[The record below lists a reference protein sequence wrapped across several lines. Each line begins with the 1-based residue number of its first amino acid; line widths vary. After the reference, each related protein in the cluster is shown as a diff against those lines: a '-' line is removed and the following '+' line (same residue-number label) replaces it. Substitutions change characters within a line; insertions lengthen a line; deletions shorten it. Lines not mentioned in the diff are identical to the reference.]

1 MKDPK
6 ALFPLL
12 FASSWLGNLLLT
24 ILAFYLAFSHEGPL
38 TPLVFLTVALCILSG
53 NALPIS
59 VYLIM
64 VRWRSVELQ
73 AESAEVNLRVRDA
86 LIRSEEVI
94 GRLDETEGSLA
105 KGILVT
111 RQVPERIRESL
122 ESVQELADK
131 LNTVELTSFTEAMQG
146 QSSAAEAMK
155 GSVEALVKTVKLLE
169 ADLAAVGKDVRKVPS
184 SMAKLGDEITK
195 LAKKSAKPKEGE
207 VPVDERLDMVFESLE
222 SVQDSLDGIL
232 AKVAL
237 LAQPNGSV
245 EGESTPP
252 EEPVEA
258 EFIEPDEPA
267 EPDAPE
273 EVIEEADAEPDD
285 EGPSEVEAEAEAE
298 VEVETPEPEATEADE
313 PAEEADE
320 PDSAEEDSSPPEEPE
335 QELELVSEEEPFE
348 LSDGRTRLIAHAMIG
363 MSNKLFIRGDEPWL
377 SWDDGQQMEL
387 IGIGEFAW
395 SIDDLREPI
404 DVTVLLNDDLA
415 AHDGTVTLEPG
426 KTIRINP
433 SFPKD

>member
-64 VRWRSVELQ
+64 VRLRGVELQ

-94 GRLDETEGSLA
+94 ARLDETEGSLA

-131 LNTVELTSFTEAMQG
+131 LNTIELSSFTEAIKG
-146 QSSAAEAMK
+146 QSNAAEAVK
-155 GSVEALVKTVKLLE
+155 GSVEDLVKTVKLLE
-169 ADLAAVGKDVRKVPS
+169 ADIAAVGKDVRKVPS
-184 SMAKLGDEITK
+184 SLGKLGDEISN
-195 LAKKSAKPKEGE
+195 LAKKSAKPKEDE
-207 VPVDERLDMVFESLE
+207 VPVVERLDMVFESLE
-222 SVQDSLDGIL
+222 SVQDSLDGLL
-232 AKVAL
+232 AKVAI
-237 LAQPNGSV
+237 LAKASEVAEPEMEQPAPTGDEEEQSV
-245 EGESTPP
+245 
-252 EEPVEA
+252 VDA
-258 EFIEPDEPA
+258 DRPDEPA
-267 EPDAPE
+267 EP
-273 EVIEEADAEPDD
+273 V
-285 EGPSEVEAEAEAE
+285 
-298 VEVETPEPEATEADE
+298 
-313 PAEEADE
+313 
-320 PDSAEEDSSPPEEPE
+320 EEPE
-335 QELELVSEEEPFE
+335 QELELVTEEEPFE

-415 AHDGTVTLEPG
+415 AQDGTVTLQPG
-426 KTIRINP
+426 KTMRINP

>member
-64 VRWRSVELQ
+64 MRWRGVELQ

-94 GRLDETEGSLA
+94 ARLDETEGSLA

-131 LNTVELTSFTEAMQG
+131 LNTIELTSFTEAMHG
-146 QSSAAEAMK
+146 QSSAAEAVK
-155 GSVEALVKTVKLLE
+155 GSVEDLAKTVKLLE
-169 ADLAAVGKDVRKVPS
+169 ADMAAVGKDVRKVPS
-184 SMAKLGDEITK
+184 SMGKLGDEISN
-195 LAKKSAKPKEGE
+195 LAKKSAKPKEDE
-207 VPVDERLDMVFESLE
+207 VPVAERLDMVFESLE
-222 SVQDSLDGIL
+222 SVQDSLDGLL
-232 AKVAL
+232 AKVAI
-237 LAQPNGSV
+237 LAKAPEV
-245 EGESTPP
+245 
-252 EEPVEA
+252 EEPEMDQPAPTGEEEEQSVVDPDQ
-258 EFIEPDEPA
+258 PDEPA
-267 EPDAPE
+267 EP
-273 EVIEEADAEPDD
+273 
-285 EGPSEVEAEAEAE
+285 VE
-298 VEVETPEPEATEADE
+298 
-313 PAEEADE
+313 E
-320 PDSAEEDSSPPEEPE
+320 PDSEEESEEVPEPDMEEDEEFESSAIEEDVEPVEEEAEPEMKEESESVEEPE
-335 QELELVSEEEPFE
+335 QELELVTEEEPFE

-415 AHDGTVTLEPG
+415 AHDGTVTLQPG
-426 KTIRINP
+426 KTVRINP

>member
-24 ILAFYLAFSHEGPL
+24 ILAFYLAFSHDGPL

-64 VRWRSVELQ
+64 MRWRGVELQ

-131 LNTVELTSFTEAMQG
+131 LNTIELTSFTEAMHG
-146 QSSAAEAMK
+146 QSSAAEATK
-155 GSVEALVKTVKLLE
+155 GSVEDLVKTVKLLE

-184 SMAKLGDEITK
+184 SMGKLGDEITK
-195 LAKKSAKPKEGE
+195 LAKKSAKPKEDE
-207 VPVDERLDMVFESLE
+207 VPVVERLDMVFESLE
-222 SVQDSLDGIL
+222 SVQDSLDALL

-237 LAQPNGSV
+237 IAQP
-245 EGESTPP
+245 GESVTAESAPP
-252 EEPVEA
+252 EEPA
-258 EFIEPDEPA
+258 EEDEPA
-267 EPDAPE
+267 DPDPPE
-273 EVIEEADAEPDD
+273 EVIEEEVAEPDS
-285 EGPSEVEAEAEAE
+285 EGDHD
-298 VEVETPEPEATEADE
+298 PEPEE
-313 PAEEADE
+313 PAEEESE
-320 PDSAEEDSSPPEEPE
+320 PEPEEEDPELPEEPD
-335 QELELVSEEEPFE
+335 QELELVTEEDEPFV

-377 SWDDGQQMEL
+377 SCL
-387 IGIGEFAW
+387 
-395 SIDDLREPI
+395 
-404 DVTVLLNDDLA
+404 VN
-415 AHDGTVTLEPG
+415 
-426 KTIRINP
+426 
-433 SFPKD
+433 

>member
-64 VRWRSVELQ
+64 IRWRGVELE
-73 AESAEVNLRVRDA
+73 AESTEVNLRVREA

-94 GRLDETEGSLA
+94 ARLDETEGSLA

-131 LNTVELTSFTEAMQG
+131 MNTMELSSFTEAMKG
-146 QSSAAEAMK
+146 QSNAAEAVK
-155 GSVEALVKTVKLLE
+155 GSVEDLVKTVKLLE

-184 SMAKLGDEITK
+184 SMGKLGDEITN
-195 LAKKSAKPKEGE
+195 LAKKSAKPNEDE
-207 VPVDERLDMVFESLE
+207 VPVAERLDMVFESLE
-222 SVQDSLDGIL
+222 SVQDSLDGLL
-232 AKVAL
+232 AKVAI
-237 LAQPNGSV
+237 LAQPPQV
-245 EGESTPP
+245 
-252 EEPVEA
+252 
-258 EFIEPDEPA
+258 A
-267 EPDAPE
+267 EPDIQQPE
-273 EVIEEADAEPDD
+273 PDSDPQEQDVEDTLETAELEESEDVEEPPEDVAEPDL
-285 EGPSEVEAEAEAE
+285 EPAAEEIQEQESEEDGE
-298 VEVETPEPEATEADE
+298 VDSPGIEEDADPVQEEEEPEPA
-313 PAEEADE
+313 
-320 PDSAEEDSSPPEEPE
+320 EEPE

-433 SFPKD
+433 TFPKD